1 MVHFGDAS
9 YYQSLDDNRND
20 KEPRPVPRKVLY
32 ELLLDEAFLETDPT
46 TGQRRLGKTLV
57 GASAA
62 DQRTAS
68 RYNWACQVDV
78 MPYQREGW
86 IHADWTRQE
95 FTRAWREQTGQDE
108 LETPRGEALWQWAMP
123 GPSAATEVA
132 TALLVGPP
140 TLADDSRRRLFSNL
154 FLPGSSLAQGLR
166 LALWLTIPA
175 PELSILLLDWSSTT
189 ATTPRR
195 NGGNLLQASWSP
207 VVQTVLQ
214 ATLAGRLDVIRRLAF
229 GQVLLTGSRP
239 VKSESLAQSLLI
251 QGRNRK
257 ALAVLDEE
265 LAAHPGEATTFALVY
280 GSSHCPDLAQ
290 GLRARGFSP
299 ICTTWRTAWTAALP
313 STSPSSLPLWLLPVI
328 LYLAVSGWDWLA
340 SWEAAIQAEG
350 PADLTFLA
358 TTYWVRHLLLYLGL
372 SKFVL
377 DWQTTE

>member
-9 YYQSLDDNRND
+9 YYQGVDDDD
-20 KEPRPVPRKVLY
+20 KEPRKVLY
-32 ELLLDEAFLETDPT
+32 ELLLDEACLETDPT

-57 GASAA
+57 GSSAA
-62 DQRTAS
+62 DQRTAAL
-68 RYNWACQVDV
+68 YDWACQVDV
-78 MPYQREGW
+78 LPYRREGW

-95 FTRAWREQTGQDE
+95 FTQAFRAHTGQDE
-108 LETPRGEALWQWAMP
+108 RNTPREGAPLWQWTISGP
-123 GPSAATEVA
+123 GAATEAA

-140 TLADDSRRRLFSNL
+140 TLAEDSRRRLFSNL
-154 FLPGSSLAQGLR
+154 FLPGSSLTKVLR

-207 VVQTVLQ
+207 VLQTLLQ

-239 VKSESLAQSLLI
+239 LQSASLAQSLLI
-251 QGRNRK
+251 QGRNAK
-257 ALAVLDEE
+257 ALSVLDQD
-265 LAAHPGEATTFALVY
+265 LAADPAETTTFALVY

-299 ICTTWRTAWTAALP
+299 ITTTWRTAWTAALP
-313 STSPSSLPLWLLPVI
+313 SNTLSSRPSPPLWLLPVV
-328 LYLAVSGWDWLA
+328 LYVAVSGWDWLA
-340 SWEAAIQAEG
+340 SWEAARQAEG
-350 PADLTFLA
+350 AADLALLA
-358 TTYWVRHLLLYLGL
+358 TSYGVRHLFLYVGL
-372 SKFVL
+372 SKLVL
-377 DWQTTE
+377 DWQTPE